1 MKDFEA
7 KDETSIRILLN
18 HLNSCH
24 DGWTRRISF
33 TKNREYGEDDNVF
46 YSDEGTG
53 SEVGCDIEIELLLD
67 SYNGALPRQMVTLI
81 FHGVRVF
88 RFLQDD
94 SFDYSEIYE
103 VVLDRVEE
111 GKFEF
116 SFRAVS
122 KRTVFLTLSCSRVT
136 CREYQ
141 EEKESQGR
149 VGEE

>member
-1 MKDFEA
+1 MKSFEA
-7 KDETSIRILLN
+7 KDEASIRILLN

-33 TKNREYGEDDNVF
+33 MKDREYGEDNNVF
-46 YSDEGTG
+46 YPNEEMG
-53 SEVGCDIEIELLLD
+53 SEVRCDIEIELLLD
-67 SYNGALPRQMVTLI
+67 SYVGALPRQMVTLT
-81 FHGVRVF
+81 FHGVHVF

-103 VVLDRVEE
+103 VILDRAEE
-111 GKFEF
+111 GEFEF

-122 KRTVFLTLSCSRVT
+122 KRAIFLTLSCSKVT

-141 EEKESQGR
+141 GLAAR
-149 VGEE
+149 